1 MSEITKFY
9 DTEFET
15 TDLTPIEIALGVDE
29 EGRTTAK
36 KLYKFLG
43 LAQSHYARWIKTN
56 IIKNEFAEKDVDFIP
71 FAINGEDGGAK
82 TYDYKLSATFAK
94 KLAMGTHNERGDEA
108 QRYFIKIEEAARQK
122 SIDYSRL
129 SPETVMML
137 KLGNAIAKNEIEQ
150 KKLKIELDETKE
162 DVQNIRD
169 VITINPK
176 AEWRK
181 QCNRVLNLMAKD
193 KGNYE
198 DIRNEAYEALSAR
211 AKCRPKILI
220 NNLKERAKKNGVA
233 QSKIDKL
240 NILDVLENDSR
251 LREIYIYIVKQMA
264 IKYKV
269 KFKEEVD

>member
-29 EGRTTAK
+29 EGRTTAR
-36 KLYKFLG
+36 KLYKFLELSKG
-43 LAQSHYARWIKTN
+43 QFSRWAKTN
-56 IIKNEFAEKDVDFIP
+56 ILENVFAMENEDYKGFDIEVEGNMTK
-71 FAINGEDGGAK
+71 
-82 TYDYKLSATFAK
+82 DYKLSATFAK

-122 SIDYSRL
+122 SIDYSQL
-129 SPETVMML
+129 NPETVMML
-137 KLGNAIAKNEIEQ
+137 KLGQAIAKNEIEQ

-181 QCNRVLNLMAKD
+181 QCNTVLNLMAKD

-211 AKCRPKILI
+211 AKCRPKVLI